1 MELRD
6 YIRVLRKNW
15 LLIVVI
21 TLVGLGAAA
30 GYSLTRTPTYES
42 TSKVFVSA
50 QGTSSVAEL
59 QQGNSFTQ
67 ARVSTYVS
75 LVTTQ
80 TVLVPVIGE
89 LGLNV
94 SSEELAAKVDAS
106 AALNTLI
113 INITVADPD
122 PVLAAELADAIA
134 ESLAQTVEAI
144 EKPASGAES
153 PVRLTQVQQAQVA
166 SSPASPNVPVNLALG
181 FLVGLALSIGIA
193 VLREVLDTR
202 IRTERDVRELTEAP
216 IIGGIAFDPKAKERP
231 LIVQEDP
238 RSPRAES
245 FRALRTNLQFIEF
258 DGRKSFVV
266 TSSIQSEG
274 KSTTAANLAI
284 AMADA
289 GLRVMLV
296 DADLRR
302 PKLASYLGLEG
313 GAGLS
318 DVLASRAQLAD
329 VVQRWGRQNLY
340 VLLAGTVPPNP
351 SELLGSKAMAQ
362 LVGDLESA
370 FDVVLFDMPPLLP
383 VTDAAIVAKSVGGAI
398 VVVGAGRTTRH
409 QLEGA
414 LTSLEQVG
422 ARVGGLVLTMIP
434 TKGPDAY
441 GYGRYGYGQYGY
453 GQYGTGPV
461 DAPEPAASGRRG
473 RSRAQR
479 AS

>member
-21 TLVGLGAAA
+21 TLIGVGAAA
-30 GYSLTRTPTYES
+30 AYSLTRTPLYES

-50 QGTSSVAEL
+50 QGTQSVAEL

-75 LVTTQ
+75 LVSTQ

-89 LGLNV
+89 LELNT
-94 SSEELAAKVDAS
+94 SSEELAEKVNAS

-113 INITVADPD
+113 INITVSDAD

-134 ESLAQTVEAI
+134 ESLAVTVEAI
-144 EKPASGAES
+144 ERPAGSDVS

-166 SSPASPNVPVNLALG
+166 SAPASPNVPVNLALG
-181 FLVGLALSIGIA
+181 LLVGLALSIGIA

-202 IRTERDVRELTEAP
+202 VRNERDVRDITESP
-216 IIGGIAFDPKAKERP
+216 ILGGIAFDPKAKERP

-238 RSPRAES
+238 RSPRSES
-245 FRALRTNLQFIEF
+245 FRALRTNLQFIDL

-274 KSTTAANLAI
+274 KSTTAANLAV

-289 GLRVMLV
+289 GLKVMLV
-296 DADLRR
+296 DADMRR
-302 PKLASYLGLEG
+302 PKLATYLDLEG
-313 GAGLS
+313 SAGLS
-318 DVLASRAQLAD
+318 DVLAGRAQLAD
-329 VVQRWGRQNLY
+329 VVQRWGRQTLY

-351 SELLGSKAMAQ
+351 SELLGSKAMTQ
-362 LVGDLESA
+362 LIGDLESA

-383 VTDAAIVAKSVGGAI
+383 VTDAAVVAKSAGGAI
-398 VVVGAGRTTRH
+398 VVVGVGRTSRH

-414 LTSLEQVG
+414 ISSLEQAG
-422 ARVGGLVLTMIP
+422 AKLAGLVLSMIP
-434 TKGPDAY
+434 TKGADAY
-441 GYGRYGYGQYGY
+441 GYGRYGYGSYGY
-453 GQYGTGPV
+453 GYTA
-461 DAPEPAASGRRG
+461 APEPKGRGGRR
-473 RSRAQR
+473 SKTP
-479 AS
+479 ASS

>member
-21 TLVGLGAAA
+21 TLIGVGAAA
-30 GYSLTRTPTYES
+30 AYSLTRTPLYES

-59 QQGNSFTQ
+59 QQGNTFTQ

-75 LVTTQ
+75 LVSTQ

-89 LGLNV
+89 LELNT
-94 SSEELAAKVDAS
+94 SSEELAAKVSAS

-113 INITVADPD
+113 INITVSDSD

-134 ESLAQTVEAI
+134 ESLAVTVEAI
-144 EKPASGAES
+144 ERPAGSEVS

-166 SSPASPNVPVNLALG
+166 SAPASPNVPVNLALG
-181 FLVGLALSIGIA
+181 LLVGLALSVGIA

-202 IRTERDVRELTEAP
+202 VRNERDVREITESP
-216 IIGGIAFDPKAKERP
+216 ILGGIAFDPKAKERP

-238 RSPRAES
+238 RSPRSES
-245 FRALRTNLQFIEF
+245 FRALRTNLQFIDL

-274 KSTTAANLAI
+274 KSTTAANLAV

-289 GLRVMLV
+289 GLKVMLV
-296 DADLRR
+296 DADMRR
-302 PKLASYLGLEG
+302 PKLASYLDLEG

-318 DVLASRAQLAD
+318 DVLAGRAQLAD
-329 VVQRWGRQNLY
+329 VVQRWGRQTLY

-351 SELLGSKAMAQ
+351 SELLGSKAMTQ
-362 LVGDLESA
+362 LIGDLESA

-383 VTDAAIVAKSVGGAI
+383 VTDAAVVAKAAGGAI
-398 VVVGAGRTTRH
+398 VVVGVGRTTRH

-414 LTSLEQVG
+414 IGSLEQAG
-422 ARVGGLVLTMIP
+422 AKVAGLVLSMIP
-434 TKGPDAY
+434 TKGPDSY
-441 GYGRYGYGQYGY
+441 GYGRYGYGHYGY
-453 GQYGTGPV
+453 GYT
-461 DAPEPAASGRRG
+461 AAAEPKGRRG
-473 RSRAQR
+473 RRSKAPA

>member
-6 YIRVLRKNW
+6 YIRVLRKSW

-21 TLVGLGAAA
+21 TLIGVGAAA
-30 GYSLTRTPTYES
+30 AYSLTRTPLYES

-75 LVTTQ
+75 LVSTQ

-89 LGLNV
+89 LELNT
-94 SSEELAAKVDAS
+94 SSDELAEKVSAS

-113 INITVADPD
+113 INITVSDAD

-134 ESLAQTVEAI
+134 ESLAVTVEAI
-144 EKPASGAES
+144 ERPAGAEDS

-166 SSPASPNVPVNLALG
+166 SAPASPNVPVNLALG
-181 FLVGLALSIGIA
+181 LLVGLALSVGIA

-202 IRTERDVRELTEAP
+202 VRNERDVRELTESP
-216 IIGGIAFDPKAKERP
+216 ILGGIAFDPKAKERP

-245 FRALRTNLQFIEF
+245 FRALRTNLQFIDLE
-258 DGRKSFVV
+258 GRKSFVV

-274 KSTTAANLAI
+274 KSTTTANLAI

-289 GLRVMLV
+289 GLKVMLV
-296 DADLRR
+296 DADMRR

-318 DVLASRAQLAD
+318 DVLAGRAQLAD
-329 VVQRWGRQNLY
+329 VVQRWGRQTLY

-351 SELLGSKAMAQ
+351 SELLGSKAMTQ
-362 LVGDLESA
+362 LIGDLESA

-383 VTDAAIVAKSVGGAI
+383 VTDAAVVAKAAGGAI
-398 VVVGAGRTTRH
+398 VVVAVGRTTRH

-414 LTSLEQVG
+414 IDSLDQAG
-422 ARVGGLVLTMIP
+422 AKVAGLVLSMIP
-434 TKGPDAY
+434 TKGPDSY
-441 GYGRYGYGQYGY
+441 GYGRYGYGHYGY
-453 GQYGTGPV
+453 GYT
-461 DAPEPAASGRRG
+461 AAAEPKGRRG
-473 RSRAQR
+473 RRSKAP
-479 AS
+479 ASS

>member
-21 TLVGLGAAA
+21 TLIGVGAAA
-30 GYSLTRTPTYES
+30 AYSLTRTPLYES

-59 QQGNSFTQ
+59 QQGNTFTQ

-75 LVTTQ
+75 LVSTQ

-89 LGLNV
+89 LELNT
-94 SSEELAAKVDAS
+94 SSEELAEKVSAS

-113 INITVADPD
+113 INITVSDSD

-134 ESLAQTVEAI
+134 ESLTATVEAI
-144 EKPASGAES
+144 ERPAAAEVS

-166 SSPASPNVPVNLALG
+166 SAPASPNVPVNLALG
-181 FLVGLALSIGIA
+181 LLVGLALSVGIA

-202 IRTERDVRELTEAP
+202 VRNERDVRELTESP
-216 IIGGIAFDPKAKERP
+216 ILGGIAFDPKTKDRP

-245 FRALRTNLQFIEF
+245 FRALRTNLQFIDL

-289 GLRVMLV
+289 GLKVMLV
-296 DADLRR
+296 DADMRR
-302 PKLASYLGLEG
+302 PKLASYLALEG

-318 DVLASRAQLAD
+318 DVLAGRAQLAD
-329 VVQRWGRQNLY
+329 VVQRWGRQTLY

-351 SELLGSKAMAQ
+351 SELLGSKAMTQ
-362 LVGDLESA
+362 LIGDLESA

-383 VTDAAIVAKSVGGAI
+383 VTDAAVVAKAAGGAI
-398 VVVGAGRTTRH
+398 VVVGVGRTTRH

-414 LTSLEQVG
+414 IGSLEQAG
-422 ARVGGLVLTMIP
+422 AKVAGLVLSMIP
-434 TKGPDAY
+434 TKGPDSY
-441 GYGRYGYGQYGY
+441 GYGRYGYGHYGY
-453 GQYGTGPV
+453 GYT
-461 DAPEPAASGRRG
+461 AAAEPQGRRG
-473 RSRAQR
+473 RRSKTP
-479 AS
+479 ASS

>member
-21 TLVGLGAAA
+21 TLIGVGAAA
-30 GYSLTRTPTYES
+30 AYSLTRTPLYES

-75 LVTTQ
+75 LVSTQ

-89 LGLNV
+89 LELNT
-94 SSEELAAKVDAS
+94 SSEELAAKVSAS

-113 INITVADPD
+113 INITVSDAD

-134 ESLAQTVEAI
+134 ESLAVTVEAI
-144 EKPASGAES
+144 ERPAGSEVS

-166 SSPASPNVPVNLALG
+166 SAPASPNVPVNLALG
-181 FLVGLALSIGIA
+181 LLVGLALSVGIA

-202 IRTERDVRELTEAP
+202 VRNERDVRELTESP
-216 IIGGIAFDPKAKERP
+216 ILGGIAFDPKAKDRP

-245 FRALRTNLQFIEF
+245 FRALRTNLQFIDL

-274 KSTTAANLAI
+274 KSTTTANLAI

-289 GLRVMLV
+289 GLKVMLV
-296 DADLRR
+296 DADMRR

-318 DVLASRAQLAD
+318 DVLAGRAQLAD
-329 VVQRWGRQNLY
+329 VVQRWGRQTLY

-351 SELLGSKAMAQ
+351 SELLGSKAMTQ
-362 LVGDLESA
+362 LIGDLESA

-383 VTDAAIVAKSVGGAI
+383 VTDAAVVAKAAGGAI
-398 VVVGAGRTTRH
+398 VVVAVGRTTRH

-414 LTSLEQVG
+414 IDSLDQAG
-422 ARVGGLVLTMIP
+422 AKVAGLVLSMIP
-434 TKGPDAY
+434 TKGPDSY
-441 GYGRYGYGQYGY
+441 GYGRYGYGHYGY
-453 GQYGTGPV
+453 GYT
-461 DAPEPAASGRRG
+461 AAAEPKGRRG
-473 RSRAQR
+473 RRSKAP
-479 AS
+479 ASS

>member
-21 TLVGLGAAA
+21 TLIGVGAAA
-30 GYSLTRTPTYES
+30 AYSLTRTPLYES

-59 QQGNSFTQ
+59 QQGNTFTQ

-75 LVTTQ
+75 LVSTQ

-89 LGLNV
+89 LELNT
-94 SSEELAAKVDAS
+94 SSEELAEKVSAS

-113 INITVADPD
+113 INITVSDSD

-134 ESLAQTVEAI
+134 ESLAVTVEAI
-144 EKPASGAES
+144 ERPAGSEVS

-166 SSPASPNVPVNLALG
+166 SAPASPNVPVNLALG
-181 FLVGLALSIGIA
+181 LLVGLALSVGIA

-202 IRTERDVRELTEAP
+202 VRNERDVREITESP
-216 IIGGIAFDPKAKERP
+216 ILGGIAFDPKAKERP

-245 FRALRTNLQFIEF
+245 FRALRTNLQFIDL

-274 KSTTAANLAI
+274 KSTTAANLAV

-289 GLRVMLV
+289 GLKVMLV
-296 DADLRR
+296 DADMRR
-302 PKLASYLGLEG
+302 PKLATYLDLEG

-318 DVLASRAQLAD
+318 DVLAGRAQLAD
-329 VVQRWGRQNLY
+329 VVQRWGRQTLY

-351 SELLGSKAMAQ
+351 SELLGSKAMTQ
-362 LVGDLESA
+362 LIGDLESA

-383 VTDAAIVAKSVGGAI
+383 VTDAAVVAKAAGGAI
-398 VVVGAGRTTRH
+398 VVVGVGRTTRH

-414 LTSLEQVG
+414 IVSLEQAG
-422 ARVGGLVLTMIP
+422 AKVAGLVLSMIP
-434 TKGPDAY
+434 TKGPDSY
-441 GYGRYGYGQYGY
+441 GYGRYGYGHYGY
-453 GQYGTGPV
+453 GYT
-461 DAPEPAASGRRG
+461 AEPQGGRGGRGRRG
-473 RSRAQR
+473 ARSKTPV

>member
-6 YIRVLRKNW
+6 YIRILRKNW
-15 LLIVVI
+15 LLILVV
-21 TLVGLGAAA
+21 TLVGVGAAA
-30 GYSLTRTPTYES
+30 AFSLTRTPLYES

-67 ARVSTYVS
+67 ARVSTYVT
-75 LVTTQ
+75 LATTQ
-80 TVLVPVIGE
+80 TVLIPVLSEFDLE
-89 LGLNV
+89 L
-94 SSEELAAKVDAS
+94 SSEQLANRVSAS

-113 INITVADPD
+113 INITVEDPD
-122 PVLAAELADAIA
+122 PVRAADLADAIA
-134 ESLAQTVEAI
+134 ESLTRTVEEI
-144 EKPASGAES
+144 ERPTSGEES
-153 PVRLTQVQQAQVA
+153 PVRLTQVQRAQVA
-166 SSPASPNVPVNLALG
+166 TSPASPNVPVNLAVG
-181 FLVGLALSIGIA
+181 FLVGLALSLGIA
-193 VLREVLDTR
+193 VLRAVLDTKVR
-202 IRTERDVRELTEAP
+202 HERDVREVTDAP
-216 IIGGIAFDPKAKERP
+216 ILGGIAFDTKARERP

-245 FRALRTNLQFIEF
+245 FRALRTNLQFVGL
-258 DGRKSFVV
+258 DGRKSFAV

-289 GLRVMLV
+289 GLNVMLI

-302 PKLASYLGLEG
+302 PKLAGYLGLEG

-318 DVLASRAQLAD
+318 DVLAGRAQTVE
-329 VVQRWGRQNLY
+329 VVQRWGRQSLY

-351 SELLGSKAMAQ
+351 SELLGSQRMTQ
-362 LVGDLESA
+362 LISELESR

-383 VTDAAIVAKSVGGAI
+383 VTDAAVVAKSTGGVI
-398 VVVGAGRTTRH
+398 VVVGVGRSTRH

-414 LTSLEQVG
+414 LNSLEQVD
-422 ARVGGLVLTMIP
+422 AKVAGLVLTMIP

-453 GQYGTGPV
+453 GM
-461 DAPEPAASGRRG
+461 PEPVASKRGRR
-473 RSRAQR
+473 REKNPA
-479 AS
+479 